1 MIEIGIR
8 AGKEIVEEIARR
20 DPSEECRAHV
30 FDFPSQLFGHSM
42 QGTILSES
50 PLAHMIVSTG
60 SKCVVALS
68 PTLWVS
74 ELSNISVF
82 LERRFG
88 IFRAYLTHDKGVLFK
103 APRLEGKGC
112 LAFLSDPNFP
122 TGKALSSSEME
133 LIAESFDA
141 VIVDATYSFLSRGSE
156 GKFVRK
162 EQMESLIAP
171 GGRKAFIFLR
181 LHEIFAAPR
190 YPAFLVIAG
199 SSRLMETFLMMAG
212 WKRNGIACAY
222 SEVIK
227 KEKAEVLLK
236 QHADEMLNIAENLK
250 KQVRDEGFEAY
261 GSDTPYFLAK
271 GIPSNK
277 RNFDFGAMSLESF
290 EGMDP
295 GLRLLYPRKSKV
307 LR

>member
-1 MIEIGIR
+1 MIEIGIS

-20 DPSEECRAHV
+20 DPSEVCGAYV
-30 FDFPSQLFGHSM
+30 FDLPPQLFGRSV

-60 SKCVVALS
+60 SKCIVALS

-88 IFRAYLTHDKGVLFK
+88 IFRAYLTRDKEVLFK
-103 APRLEGKGC
+103 APRLEDKGC

-122 TGKALSSSEME
+122 TGKALTSSEMD

-156 GKFVRK
+156 GKLMRK
-162 EQMESLIAP
+162 EHMENLIAP

-181 LHEIFAAPR
+181 LHDIFTAPR

-199 SSRLMETFLMMAG
+199 SSRLMETFLMVAG

-222 SEVIK
+222 SEVTK
-227 KEKAEVLLK
+227 KEMAETMLK
-236 QHADEMLNIAENLK
+236 QHAGEMLSITESLK
-250 KQVRDEGFEAY
+250 NQLIDEGFEVY
-261 GSDTPYFLAK
+261 DSDTPYFLATEV
-271 GIPSNK
+271 PSRAIK
-277 RNFDFGAMSLESF
+277 YDFGAVSLESF
-290 EGMDP
+290 EGIDP
-295 GLRLLYPRKSKV
+295 RLKLLYPRTSKV

>member
-1 MIEIGIR
+1 MIEIGIG

-20 DPSEECRAHV
+20 DPSEECGEHL
-30 FDFPSQLFGHSM
+30 FDLPPQLFGNSA

-60 SKCVVALS
+60 SKCIVALS

-74 ELSNISVF
+74 ELSNLSVF

-88 IFRAYLTHDKGVLFK
+88 IFRAYSIHDKEVLFES
-103 APRLEGKGC
+103 PRLEGKRC

-122 TGKALSSSEME
+122 TGKALTSSEIE

-141 VIVDATYSFLSRGSE
+141 VILDATYSFLSRGNE
-156 GKFVRK
+156 GKLIRK
-162 EQMESLIAP
+162 EHMESLIAP

-181 LHEIFAAPR
+181 LHEIFTAPR

-199 SSRLMETFLMMAG
+199 SSRLMETFLMVAG

-222 SEVIK
+222 SEVMR
-227 KEKAEVLLK
+227 KEKAETLLK
-236 QHADEMLNIAENLK
+236 QHADEMLNIAGSLKNL
-250 KQVRDEGFEAY
+250 VIDEGLEAY
-261 GSDTPYFLAK
+261 DSDTPYFLAN
-271 GIPSNK
+271 GAPSRAIK
-277 RNFDFGAMSLESF
+277 YDFGAMSLESF
-290 EGMDP
+290 EGIDP
-295 GLRLLYPRKSKV
+295 RLKLLYPRTSKV